1 MTEFTW
7 LSAFLVGLA
16 GSVHCV
22 GMCGG
27 IVTSFTFLLPKNT
40 SLWPYLIAYNT
51 GRIFT
56 YTVAGSVAGLLGATV
71 TSAAFLSAQLLPLL
85 SGVFMVLLGLYIG
98 NWWRLLTKLERA
110 GHGIW
115 RIVSPIS
122 KRFLPFSTPFHALPY
137 GIIWGWLPCGLV
149 YSSLT
154 WSMAS
159 GSSIAGALNMFFFGL
174 GTLPAMLALGASGA
188 SIREWMTNPIT
199 RRVIAVML
207 TLFGASILIQ
217 ALTNW

>member
-1 MTEFTW
+1 MNEYSW

-40 SLWPYLIAYNT
+40 NQWPFLIAYNT
-51 GRIFT
+51 GRIIS
-56 YTVAGSVAGLLGATV
+56 YAIAGTFAGLLGASV
-71 TSAAFLSAQLLPLL
+71 TSATFLSAQLLPLL
-85 SGVFMVLLGLYIG
+85 SGLFMVLLGLYIG
-98 NWWRLLTKLERA
+98 NWWRVLTKLEIA
-110 GHGIW
+110 GQWIW
-115 RIVSPIS
+115 RIISPYS
-122 KRFLPFSTPFHALPY
+122 KRFLPFSTPLHALPY

-159 GSSIAGALNMFFFGL
+159 GSALGGALNMFFFGL

-188 SIREWMTNPIT
+188 TMRQWMSNSII
-199 RRVIAVML
+199 RRIIAVLLIM
-207 TLFGASILIQ
+207 FGVSILLQ
-217 ALTNW
+217 AIYKI